1 MAVRHGDF
9 HEEDDKDW
17 PFPELNGDSFE
28 MAVRLGD
35 FQSEEESGPEAC
47 TSAFSEG
54 EDEPMPMWGGG
65 TSGEQDLWEL
75 KKRSERLIK
84 KYGVK
89 EFDFTFRPSKRHV
102 DSYERGSLDAN
113 LQHLTASMDGLVPS
127 VLREANLPPGSL
139 VGITMQSKQ
148 LDYPIRMSR
157 MPVEE
162 IGQEKIA
169 ATFERA
175 MQSHNEFVL
184 DDDVAVNVITVEDR
198 RGGGRVRRKV
208 GRKTLAM
215 VENLKKDK
223 NLLVPPAD
231 VSDQMCLA
239 RCLVFGM
246 LHQTDGL
253 DGHKRVRRSL
263 SLQRN
268 PDRWTIEA
276 AALCVTCDV
285 DPKNPV
291 AKKN

>member
-9 HEEDDKDW
+9 QEEGEKDW
-17 PFPELNGDSFE
+17 PFPELNDDSFE
-28 MAVRLGD
+28 IAVRRGD
-35 FQSEEESGPEAC
+35 FQSEEESGPEAS
-47 TSAFSEG
+47 TNAFSED

-75 KKRSERLIK
+75 KKRNERLIK

-89 EFDFTFRPSKRHV
+89 EYDFTFRPSKRHV
-102 DSYERGSLDAN
+102 DSYEGGSLDAN
-113 LQHLTASMDGLVPS
+113 LQRLTASMDGLVPS

-139 VGITMQSKQ
+139 VGITMQSKR
-148 LDYPIRMSR
+148 LDYPIRMSW

-162 IGQEKIA
+162 ISQEKIA
-169 ATFERA
+169 ATFERV

-184 DDDVAVNVITVEDR
+184 DDDVAVNVVTLEDR
-198 RGGGRVRRKV
+198 RGGGRARRKV

-215 VENLKKDK
+215 EENLKKDK

-231 VSDQMCLA
+231 VSDQMFLA

-268 PDRWTIEA
+268 PDR
-276 AALCVTCDV
+276 
-285 DPKNPV
+285 
-291 AKKN
+291 